1 MRFLSAM
8 LLLFLSVAPIR
19 AQEGQ
24 DAGGPDRTEAQPE
37 RADRPDGGRGN
48 GRGQRGPRSGR
59 GAQRP
64 SDGRQGDAPKPEQ
77 EENGGRG
84 PRDGRGPRGRGPRDG
99 RGPRGRGP
107 RDGEGPRGDRTPR
120 DVRGKSQGRSGPER
134 GRGGDRDMVTRRFMV
149 MRRMQAMRGGEMP
162 FAGRGTR
169 APRLQGVRSK
179 MLQGR
184 GDRRPLRDA

>member
-1 MRFLSAM
+1 MTFPDYPFSPRRFE
-8 LLLFLSVAPIR
+8 V
-19 AQEGQ
+19 
-24 DAGGPDRTEAQPE
+24 
-37 RADRPDGGRGN
+37 RPGISMNYVD
-48 GRGQRGPRSGR
+48 
-59 GAQRP
+59 
-64 SDGRQGDAPKPEQ
+64 E
-77 EENGGRG
+77 
-84 PRDGRGPRGRGPRDG
+84 
-99 RGPRGRGP
+99 GP